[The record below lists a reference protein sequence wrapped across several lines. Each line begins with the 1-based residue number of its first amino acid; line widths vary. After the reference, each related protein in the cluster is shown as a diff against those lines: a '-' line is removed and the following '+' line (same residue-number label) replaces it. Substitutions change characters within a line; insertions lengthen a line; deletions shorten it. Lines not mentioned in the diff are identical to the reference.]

1 MSGDLRSSSQ
11 ASFAPRSRDARRA
24 PTRSAAARPR
34 RGAAL
39 LVGALL
45 AVIAPACRGSDAGAD
60 APATASTGI
69 PLAAPGALGAP
80 LDAPPAAPS
89 VPSVPSL
96 PFADPEGL
104 HVPPDPAGPPEI
116 PPYRAPPGNTGG
128 SGVEL

>member
-11 ASFAPRSRDARRA
+11 ASFAPGSRDAGRA
-24 PTRSAAARPR
+24 PRAGSAR

-39 LVGALL
+39 LAGALV

-89 VPSVPSL
+89 VPSS

-104 HVPPDPAGPPEI
+104 QVPPDPAGPPEI
-116 PPYRAPPGNTGG
+116 PPYRAPPANSGG